1 MKSKSSRLS
10 GRKQPAKEAG
20 QSHMAALALTL
31 AILGGESTAVGFGW
45 SQIGLQSPP
54 SVKCARRRPRPLPAL
69 PAGDANNEVGECSLT
84 VSASQQSPAV
94 LSKEERRRQSR
105 YLSNCRETCP
115 LCRRPPSS
123 CVCAALPPNGRKIAL
138 PHVDILILQHPSEFR
153 RKHVSTVP
161 LIPLVLE
168 NVKIS
173 VGRAFDDVYIQHV
186 LEEADALGQIPLLL
200 FPGPDATT
208 LEDPS
213 AFKQLESRSK
223 KLRQS
228 SDSDDG
234 REDRENIGLGSSST
248 PSKFLLILIDGTW
261 TQASSMARKSSPLLL
276 ERCLPIQFLGTDQ
289 QSLYH
294 SMRKQPNAHCL
305 STLEACAKVLP
316 MLERLASKSLK
327 NQVKIS
333 DVDESEKD
341 GVSQAN
347 EAIHHLHEALE
358 ILVNTQLKYEKE
370 SILSNRSKVR
380 DSVSLHEKWMRRN

>member
-1 MKSKSSRLS
+1 
-10 GRKQPAKEAG
+10 
-20 QSHMAALALTL
+20 MAALALAL
-31 AILGGESTAVGFGW
+31 AILGSESTAVGFGW
-45 SQIGLQSPP
+45 SQIGL
-54 SVKCARRRPRPLPAL
+54 RPRPLPAAAA
-69 PAGDANNEVGECSLT
+69 PGGANNEVGGCSLT
-84 VSASQQSPAV
+84 ASASQEESPAM

-105 YLSNCRETCP
+105 NLSNVRETCP

-168 NVKIS
+168 NVKIR
-173 VGRAFDDVYIQHV
+173 VGRAFDDVYMQHM

-213 AFKQLESRSK
+213 AFKELQSRSK
-223 KLRQS
+223 MLRQLP
-228 SDSDDG
+228 DRDDG
-234 REDRENIGLGSSST
+234 RENN
-248 PSKFLLILIDGTW
+248 KFLLMLIDGTW
-261 TQASSMARKSSPLLL
+261 TQASSMVRKSSPLLL

-316 MLERLASKSLK
+316 MLERLASKSLE
-327 NQVKIS
+327 NQVKIL
-333 DVDESEKD
+333 DVDELEKD

-370 SILSNRSKVR
+370 SILSNRSRVR